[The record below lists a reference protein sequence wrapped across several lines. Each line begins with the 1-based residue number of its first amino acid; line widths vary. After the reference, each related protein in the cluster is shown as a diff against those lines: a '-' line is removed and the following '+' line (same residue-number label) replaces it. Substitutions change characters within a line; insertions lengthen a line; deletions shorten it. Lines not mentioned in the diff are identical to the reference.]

1 MKSLLAFMK
10 KEWMEQVRSGR
21 LLILV
26 IIFILL
32 GIMNPA
38 VAKLTPW
45 LLEMMADSL
54 EASGMTVTAVT
65 VSAMDSWV
73 QFFKNAPMGLIAFI
87 LLESSI
93 FTKEYQSGTLVL
105 ALTKGLD
112 RHKVVISKAI
122 ILTLLWT
129 VCYWFCFTIT
139 FGYNTYFWDNSIAQN
154 LFFSVICWWLF
165 GSLVVALT
173 VLFSTLSNSNTGV
186 LAGTGCTVLVSYLI
200 GLIPKA
206 KEYLPTLLMDGNSL
220 IYGTVEARSYVTA
233 IYITVLL
240 SLGFWK
246 FSKFLQAVF
255 SKSVNGFRI
264 CLTETVYGGDTM
276 NERFYTL
283 PPEKQQAIINAGY
296 RVFSQN
302 SYKNSPMSEIAAE
315 AGISKSLLFHY
326 FHNKKELY
334 LFLWDKCAETTIE
347 FLTRY
352 GCYGQTELFES
363 MERGMRAKMEIIRL
377 YPDMGNFTIKAF
389 YEKDAGISAAIQESY
404 HRYFNLKADKT
415 RLNLDPS
422 QFIPGLDIPMMY
434 REMYWA
440 SEGYLW
446 EMVQQ
451 GNVDIEK
458 MEKDFT
464 KLLAFWK
471 SIYLRK
477 E

>member
-1 MKSLLAFMK
+1 MDMLAITNLQKRFGDKSVLKGVDLSVPEHSVFGFIGKNGAGKTTTMKTILGLLKADGG
-10 KEWMEQVRSGR
+10 E
-21 LLILV
+21 ILV
-26 IIFILL
+26 
-32 GIMNPA
+32 
-38 VAKLTPW
+38 
-45 LLEMMADSL
+45 
-54 EASGMTVTAVT
+54 SG
-65 VSAMDSWV
+65 
-73 QFFKNAPMGLIAFI
+73 
-87 LLESSI
+87 E
-93 FTKEYQSGTLVL
+93 
-105 ALTKGLD
+105 
-112 RHKVVISKAI
+112 KVVYGQTATNRHI
-122 ILTLLWT
+122 
-129 VCYWFCFTIT
+129 
-139 FGYNTYFWDNSIAQN
+139 GY
-154 LFFSVICWWLF
+154 
-165 GSLVVALT
+165 
-173 VLFSTLSNSNTGV
+173 TLS
-186 LAGTGCTVLVSYLI
+186 
-200 GLIPKA
+200 
-206 KEYLPTLLMDGNSL
+206 
-220 IYGTVEARSYVTA
+220 
-233 IYITVLL
+233 
-240 SLGFWK
+240 
-246 FSKFLQAVF
+246 
-255 SKSVNGFRI
+255 
-264 CLTETVYGGDTM
+264 
-276 NERFYTL
+276 
-283 PPEKQQAIINAGY
+283 PEKQQAIINAGY